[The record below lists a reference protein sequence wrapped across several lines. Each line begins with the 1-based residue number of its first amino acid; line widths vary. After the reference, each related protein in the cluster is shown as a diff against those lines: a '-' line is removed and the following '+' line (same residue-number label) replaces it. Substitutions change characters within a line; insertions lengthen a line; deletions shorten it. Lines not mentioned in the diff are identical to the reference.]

1 MIDTIK
7 MTKCTGCKM
16 CGDIC
21 PVNAISYE
29 VNEQG
34 FWYPVV
40 DTDKCIKCEKCI
52 KACPVSEE
60 CIQFEHSRTK
70 VVYAAWATDD
80 NVRRKSTSG
89 GIYYELA
96 LWVINNGGYIVG
108 SVYSDDFKSAYH
120 TFANDMEGLDRIMG
134 SKYFQSDTENIYKK
148 VKELLALDK
157 LVLFTGAPCQ
167 VSALK
172 HFLNKDYE
180 NLLTVDFICKGVPSP
195 LIHKKK
201 IELYEQKKK
210 VPVTRYGDKTKP
222 YGWSN
227 FGETIEFK
235 NNSKHFISRWKDE
248 INNCFVRKNLN
259 VRESCYLCEFKNG
272 ENDSDL
278 TIGDFWG
285 ITGVTERDMFYGVS
299 AIVVNTEK
307 GVEAMYN
314 LNNDVV
320 GYIYVEDTN
329 INYPVLHHPSEKD
342 YYLYRD
348 LYGNEDR
355 HGSVY
360 VREACDVF
368 KPSDNV
374 TIYGHN
380 MADGTMFAHLHRYK
394 REDFFNSHSII
405 YFDTLYE
412 RHAYQVVCVFRTSGT
427 YGVGFP
433 FHLYD
438 NFKDEAEFKEFISTA
453 RDLAIFDSG
462 ISVEYGDKFICLS
475 TCEDWPIKNGRLV
488 VLAVRIA

>member
-1 MIDTIK
+1 MPFFVYNGTNPTKHRRCIILNKNLKKILYWVLIALFSIIFIVSAVFVVKYIIDSRQSQE
-7 MTKCTGCKM
+7 
-16 CGDIC
+16 
-21 PVNAISYE
+21 AISGVQDMYSKPTWSSLHTRPAT
-29 VNEQG
+29 NPG
-34 FWYPVV
+34 TTGTIPPLTSLPVPGTLPPTQPP
-40 DTDKCIKCEKCI
+40 TD
-52 KACPVSEE
+52 P
-60 CIQFEHSRTK
+60 
-70 VVYAAWATDD
+70 TD
-80 NVRRKSTSG
+80 STGS
-89 GIYYELA
+89 
-96 LWVINNGGYIVG
+96 NG
-108 SVYSDDFKSAYH
+108 
-120 TFANDMEGLDRIMG
+120 ML
-134 SKYFQSDTENIYKK
+134 
-148 VKELLALDK
+148 
-157 LVLFTGAPCQ
+157 P
-167 VSALK
+167 
-172 HFLNKDYE
+172 
-180 NLLTVDFICKGVPSP
+180 
-195 LIHKKK
+195 
-201 IELYEQKKK
+201 
-210 VPVTRYGDKTKP
+210 
-222 YGWSN
+222 
-227 FGETIEFK
+227 
-235 NNSKHFISRWKDE
+235 
-248 INNCFVRKNLN
+248 
-259 VRESCYLCEFKNG
+259 
-272 ENDSDL
+272 DL
-278 TIGDFWG
+278 
-285 ITGVTERDMFYGVS
+285 
-299 AIVVNTEK
+299 
-307 GVEAMYN
+307 EAMYN